1 LATDLLEIGLTM
13 KKSVL
18 ILVLTL
24 IIATGSAFAA
34 TTTPPVSHHIPQN
47 PTEKIHLRLSHQ
59 TAQIHKDVKLGKL
72 TKAQEKTLMG
82 QVETIRKQEMAF
94 LKADNAKVLTD
105 SQEILI
111 NSQIDSLSKT
121 IPK

>member
-1 LATDLLEIGLTM
+1 
-13 KKSVL
+13 
-18 ILVLTL
+18 
-24 IIATGSAFAA
+24 
-34 TTTPPVSHHIPQN
+34 
-47 PTEKIHLRLSHQ
+47 
-59 TAQIHKDVKLGKL
+59 
-72 TKAQEKTLMG
+72 MG

>member
-1 LATDLLEIGLTM
+1 MVKMLT
-13 KKSVL
+13 VL
-18 ILVLTL
+18 ILVSIL
-24 IIATGSAFAA
+24 IMVTNTAFAST

-47 PTEKIHLRLSHQ
+47 PTEKIHLRFSHQ

-94 LKADNAKVLTD
+94 LKADNSKVLTD

-111 NSQIDSLSKT
+111 NSQIDALSKT
-121 IPK
+121 IPR

>member
-1 LATDLLEIGLTM
+1 M
-13 KKSVL
+13 KKMSL
-18 ILVLTL
+18 LVLTL
-24 IIATGSAFAA
+24 ILSASRAFAT

-47 PTEKIHLRLSHQ
+47 PTEKIHLRFSHQ

-111 NSQIDSLSKT
+111 NSQIDALSKT
-121 IPK
+121 IPR

>member
-1 LATDLLEIGLTM
+1 LINKNM
-13 KKSVL
+13 KCL

-24 IIATGSAFAA
+24 IMATDRAFATT

-47 PTEKIHLRLSHQ
+47 PTEKIHLRFSHQ

-72 TKAQEKTLMG
+72 TKAQEKTLTG

-111 NSQIDSLSKT
+111 NSQIDTLSKT
-121 IPK
+121 VPR

>member
-1 LATDLLEIGLTM
+1 M

-121 IPK
+121 IPR

>member
-1 LATDLLEIGLTM
+1 MMTVYKFLLVSTLFLLPT
-13 KKSVL
+13 
-18 ILVLTL
+18 LVM
-24 IIATGSAFAA
+24 AA
-34 TTTPPVSHHIPQN
+34 STTTPPISHHIPQN
-47 PTEKIHLRLSHQ
+47 PTEKIHLRFSHQ

-72 TKAQEKTLMG
+72 TKAQEKTLTG

-111 NSQIDSLSKT
+111 NSQIDALSKS
-121 IPK
+121 IPTK